1 MKAPFLLVWMAI
13 FIFVPVLVSSQNL
26 AIGKNSA
33 LKKPSIGVEIPKEPG
48 WSHPSYRGWESMSVP
63 GLVATYYDL
72 DLDREL
78 DYMVIRKVIRKAS
91 AEETTI
97 EKAIEVAKFDGVE
110 FALIPE
116 KTFSRLDLLFG
127 LEYSGLK
134 DTSVLL
140 ESMLKHIY
148 NFDSLI
154 ESLPDSELE
163 DNYATSFSF
172 TQNYLSQRMKISLS
186 GLMIGR
192 GQEGGLNR
200 ASLEYNIFEAFYL
213 KGGVMIYQPGE
224 SQLFKS
230 LNGNDRFFFETRYS
244 F

>member
-1 MKAPFLLVWMAI
+1 YKI
-13 FIFVPVLVSSQNL
+13 QN
-26 AIGKNSA
+26 I
-33 LKKPSIGVEIPKEPG
+33 SIIPG
-48 WSHPSYRGWESMSVP
+48 I
-63 GLVATYYDL
+63 GLVQNYEMHHSRLNMIGLTMSIPLGNYL
-72 DLDREL
+72 W
-78 DYMVIRKVIRKAS
+78 K
-91 AEETTI
+91 
-97 EKAIEVAKFDGVE
+97 IEVAKFDGVE